1 MFNLFMQFHSKRTR
15 RIEMKFHRALIIVAC
30 LMFTGVQSVAA
41 QQPSK
46 KFKNCTELR
55 KVYPN
60 GVAKSAQAAGQTGAV
75 VNPKIYSANA
85 SSDRDKDGIA
95 CEK

>member
-1 MFNLFMQFHSKRTR
+1 MNFKRV
-15 RIEMKFHRALIIVAC
+15 LLLVAC
-30 LMFTGVQSVAA
+30 LTFTGVQSVEA

-55 KVYPN
+55 KVYPS
-60 GVAKSAQAAGQTGAV
+60 GVAKSAKSAGQTGAV
-75 VNPKIYSANA
+75 VNAKIYTENKA
-85 SSDRDKDGIA
+85 SDRDKDGVA

>member
-1 MFNLFMQFHSKRTR
+1 MKVNLKR
-15 RIEMKFHRALIIVAC
+15 ILIIVAC
-30 LMFTGVQSVAA
+30 LTFTGAQSVQA

-55 KVYPN
+55 KVYPS
-60 GVAKSAQAAGQTGAV
+60 GVAKSAKAAGQTGAA
-75 VNPKIYSANA
+75 INA
-85 SSDRDKDGIA
+85 KVYAENAAIDRDKDGVA